1 MSTLIMGYPV
11 ELPEGVTAWWARGL
25 SDGNLNGS
33 LEVPYVRSQNTEEA
47 LSPTFYFD

>member
-1 MSTLIMGYPV
+1 MKKKTYITPATDIIVISRLA
-11 ELPEGVTAWWARGL
+11 L
-25 SDGNLNGS
+25 LNGS